1 MNVPPGQAGDPNSP
15 QAMPTCPRHPDRPTG
30 LSCTRCGRPACPECL
45 RDAAV
50 GQHCVD
56 CVKQA
61 ERTTRRPVTVAG
73 APLRSKPVL
82 VPGLIAV
89 NVLIYV
95 FTAVQAGSAAANSSA
110 PLFQAWWL
118 MPAQVAG
125 DQWWRV
131 FTSAFLH
138 FGLIHLLINMIAL
151 WVVGRD
157 LELLL
162 GRLRFAAV
170 YLLSLLGGSMFVFL
184 FDAPFTRTA
193 GASAALYGLFGGLAV
208 AAWRLKLNIRPI
220 LLVIGL
226 NVVLTITIP
235 NISLLGHLGGLVLG
249 ALSTAALLY
258 APAARRNRWQAGGLA
273 AVFLVIVAA
282 MLTRDAML
290 GGTVCD
296 VLQGRQFCV
305 RTN

>member
-45 RDAAV
+45 RDASV

-56 CVKQA
+56 CVKQGQ
-61 ERTTRRPVTVAG
+61 RGVRQPVTVAG
-73 APLRSKPVL
+73 ARLGSKPVL
-82 VPGLIAV
+82 VPALIAV
-89 NVLIYV
+89 NVLLYV
-95 FTAVQAGSAAANSSA
+95 LTVAQAGSVSGNNTA
-110 PLFQAWWL
+110 PLFQTWAL
-118 MPAQVAG
+118 VPVQVATG
-125 DQWWRV
+125 QWWRV

-151 WVVGRD
+151 WIVGREM
-157 LELLL
+157 ELLL
-162 GRLRFAAV
+162 GRVRFAAV

-184 FDAPFTRTA
+184 FSSAFTQAA
-193 GASAALYGLFGGLAV
+193 GASTALYGLFGGVAV
-208 AAWRLKLNIRPI
+208 AAWRLKLNMRPI
-220 LLVIGL
+220 LLVIGI
-226 NVVLTITIP
+226 NVVLTVSIP
-235 NISLLGHLGGLVLG
+235 GISLFGHLGGLVLG
-249 ALSTAALLY
+249 AAATAALLY
-258 APAARRNRWQAGGLA
+258 APAARRNLWQTVALTGL
-273 AVFLVIVAA
+273 FLVIVVA

-296 VLQGRQFCV
+296 VLQGRRFCL

>member
-1 MNVPPGQAGDPNSP
+1 M
-15 QAMPTCPRHPDRPTG
+15 
-30 LSCTRCGRPACPECL
+30 
-45 RDAAV
+45 

-56 CVKQA
+56 CVKQGQ
-61 ERTTRRPVTVAG
+61 RDVRRPVTVAG
-73 APLRSKPVL
+73 ARLGSKPVL
-82 VPGLIAV
+82 VP
-89 NVLIYV
+89 VLIGVNLALYLL
-95 FTAVQAGSAAANSSA
+95 TAFQAGSASANSAS

-118 MPAQVAG
+118 MPAQVAAG
-125 DQWWRV
+125 QWWRV

-138 FGLIHLLINMIAL
+138 FGLIHMLINMVAL

-162 GRLRFAAV
+162 GRVRFAAV

-193 GASAALYGLFGGLAV
+193 GASAALYGLFGGVAV
-208 AAWRLKLNIRPI
+208 AAWRLKLNMRPI

-226 NVVLTITIP
+226 NVVLTISIP
-235 NISLLGHLGGLVLG
+235 NISLFGHLGGLVLG
-249 ALSTAALLY
+249 AVATAALVY
-258 APAARRNRWQAGGLA
+258 APASRRHLWQAGSLVGLL
-273 AVFLVIVAA
+273 VVIVAV

-296 VLQGRQFCV
+296 VLQGRRFCV
-305 RTN
+305 STG